1 MILSDAQSVLYS
13 EGKASLFRKA
23 GNSSKAEVPSG
34 SMSYGL
40 TAKTAGNIKCYW
52 RKSMKVGDLVR
63 RRNNGD
69 LAIVIETEWN
79 PRCEK
84 VDVLT
89 MRGHKQYWYLV
100 ECEVISESR

>member
-1 MILSDAQSVLYS
+1 M
-13 EGKASLFRKA
+13 
-23 GNSSKAEVPSG
+23 
-34 SMSYGL
+34 
-40 TAKTAGNIKCYW
+40 KT
-52 RKSMKVGDLVR
+52 GDLVR

-89 MRGHKQYWYLV
+89 MRGDKQYWYLF